1 VVVALGRRNG
11 RFLSCPRS
19 TRLLAPFCAIHDDAA
34 DRGKGETGLPERDR
48 GTVLGLHAVHEV
60 EHVPFGL
67 AREAVEEALGQ
78 VNTTAWPRIVM
89 EGAVHL
95 GLVALTNDRETVV
108 EQHGAEISAGFKVV
122 KVDAVRFCHEA
133 PTRKELSW

>member
-1 VVVALGRRNG
+1 VALGRRNG

-34 DRGKGETGLPERDR
+34 DRGEGEAGLPERDR
-48 GTVLGLHAVHEV
+48 RTVLGLHAVHEV
-60 EHVPFGL
+60 EHVALGL
-67 AREAVEEALGQ
+67 AREAVEEPLGQ
-78 VNTTAWPRIVM
+78 VNTTARPRIVM

-95 GLVALTNDRETVV
+95 GLVARADEREAVV
-108 EQHGAEISAGFKVV
+108 QQHGAEIGTSFEVV
-122 KVDAVRFCHEA
+122 KVDAVRFRHEA